1 MVTQGLLYVPSS
13 VLGMYRPPLSTSS
26 TGSISRDAGLVLDKF
41 GIDFFGLGKL
51 ECLIIFG
58 LLSFMEDF
66 LPPDCDLFL
75 DNSGAILRVF
85 CVEFNDM
92 ADLKKIKIGSFFA
105 EPINQKFFLT
115 KLLVS

>member
-1 MVTQGLLYVPSS
+1 M
-13 VLGMYRPPLSTSS
+13 
-26 TGSISRDAGLVLDKF
+26 VLDKDEK
-41 GIDFFGLGKL
+41 DFFGLGKL

-92 ADLKKIKIGSFFA
+92 ADLKKITIGFVFFC
-105 EPINQKFFLT
+105 
-115 KLLVS
+115 

>member
-1 MVTQGLLYVPSS
+1 
-13 VLGMYRPPLSTSS
+13 
-26 TGSISRDAGLVLDKF
+26 
-41 GIDFFGLGKL
+41 
-51 ECLIIFG
+51 
-58 LLSFMEDF
+58 MEDF

-105 EPINQKFFLT
+105 EPITQKIFLT